1 MSFKQIPAMSGFHTA
16 KAEGLS
22 DQLNTEISPQM
33 KKGSHYKLAQ
43 LESNQQTEYVSPI
56 DNVTPQIVS
65 NQNIAVDSNRQDFEG
80 QSPSMDQ
87 VIGQG

>member
-22 DQLNTEISPQM
+22 DQLNAEISPQM

-43 LESNQQTEYVSPI
+43 LENNKTTEFASPV
-56 DNVTPQIVS
+56 DNLTPQDVS
-65 NQNIAVDSNRQDFEG
+65 N
-80 QSPSMDQ
+80 
-87 VIGQG
+87 